1 MKKITK
7 LLSLTMA
14 ACMAICAGA
23 ACRGRKENEVVPDGT
38 KVQLLVGNF
47 KGGYGRAWLDKA
59 VKRFTEKYADHVF
72 SNGKKGVQVTIDS
85 NSRYSGKVENTMSTW
100 AQNVILAENINYY
113 NLVDINNATSKYL
126 ADMSDVV
133 NTPVNE
139 DLITGE
145 TDLSYGTGNT
155 TIGDIMNA
163 HMKEY
168 LDADG
173 KGTYFGVPFYE
184 ATVGIVYDLDVFEK
198 YGFYSAA
205 EGFGD
210 KEGFIQDVNGNWIG
224 EGSKVIGRASEM
236 SYADA
241 LKAGVRLG
249 NGPDGKPG
257 TYDDGCPATYDD
269 FFKMCLRMNARDV
282 YPLTWP
288 GSAEILRYLNY
299 LAYNLWA
306 DYEGPDQMNLNYSLS
321 GTAAD
326 LIRLD
331 SYNADTGAYETESV
345 KINDANG
352 YELQR
357 QAGKYEAINFI
368 KRIIAD
374 ERNYDVSTCVGE
386 VSQVDAERR
395 YILSAAEGKKRA
407 MLIDGSWW
415 QNEARNI
422 FSNMAID
429 YNDDSYRAENRRYGM
444 LPLPKANESKVGEAQ
459 TLAFNTSTV
468 IMINKK
474 TTTDEVQLKVAKE
487 FVKFLHTHE
496 SLYEF
501 TATTS
506 SARPYTY
513 DLTDEEKASLTSVAK
528 QNYELHS
535 ATDFV
540 FGYSKQPIVRMNYER
555 FSCSGYLVFEAFG
568 KSDSILAQRFIDKP
582 STTSW
587 EYFRSMVEDHGK
599 SFWETNFGNLITGK

>member
-1 MKKITK
+1 
-7 LLSLTMA
+7 MA
-14 ACMAICAGA
+14 ACMAVCAGA

-72 SNGKKGVQVTIDS
+72 PNGKKGVQVTIDS

-205 EGFGD
+205 EGCGD

-224 EGSKVIGRASEM
+224 EGGKVIGRASEM

-599 SFWETNFGNLITGK
+599 SFWETNFVNLITGK

>member
-1 MKKITK
+1 MKKRTK

-14 ACMAICAGA
+14 ACMAVCAGA
-23 ACRGRKENEVVPDGT
+23 ACRGRIEDQVVPDGT

-59 VKRFTEKYADHVF
+59 VKRFTEKYADHLF
-72 SNGKKGVQVTIDS
+72 PNGKKGVQVTIDS

-113 NLVDINNATSKYL
+113 NLVDVNNATSKYL

-145 TDLSYGTGNT
+145 ADLSYGTGNT

-205 EGFGD
+205 EGCGD

-224 EGSKVIGRASEM
+224 EGGKVIGRASEM

-321 GTAAD
+321 GTAVD